1 MFASPN
7 SVIVLKMLM
16 KMPPKKRKLP
26 RSAKRAEQLSEMK
39 TTMVP
44 INAVNTTWG
53 SIAITKSSN
62 GPMEFP
68 VKKPKPMSIAKR
80 V

>member
-26 RSAKRAEQLSEMK
+26 RSAKRAEQLSEIK
-39 TTMVP
+39 TTIVP
-44 INAVNTTWG
+44 INAVSTT
-53 SIAITKSSN
+53 
-62 GPMEFP
+62 
-68 VKKPKPMSIAKR
+68 
-80 V
+80 